1 MNRRTFLTK
10 SALVSGAIALFGC
23 RSGNNQPVSGG
34 TIATENAKSGDPEWV
49 LTNPATQREIEGF
62 ASATSI
68 DRGQTISFFVSTK
81 DPSYTIEIYRMGWY
95 GGVGARKLASA
106 ITQPGMQQTMPSP
119 DPITGLI
126 ECQWRTTFALSI
138 PDNIGDPTDW
148 ASGVYLAKL
157 TGLPSQ
163 KQSYIIFVV
172 RDDGRQSQYLFQSS
186 VTTYQAYNNWGG
198 KSLYDYNSTGGRAAK
213 VSFNRPYAP
222 SVNLG
227 SASGIPA
234 GESVPYG
241 SEPQA
246 GGGSGV
252 GAGEFLTTYV
262 PSVVSPYP
270 TGWEYN
276 MLRFLERNGYDVT
289 YATDID
295 IHENA
300 DLLLNHAAFLSVG
313 HDEYWSWDQ
322 RANVIKARDSGI
334 NLGFFAADVC
344 YWQIRFEPS
353 PVTGAPNRT
362 QVCYKDANDPVTGS
376 RQTLLWR
383 DLGMAEAEFVGVMYL
398 NDRANTDIQVQNT
411 SNWAFA
417 GTGLQEGAPLP
428 GLLGYEV
435 DAVSGSSPPNLVVL
449 ANSPFQFNSDPS
461 QPVQYSQMATY
472 TAASGAT
479 VFATGSMQWSWGLDD
494 YNAPALRPSR
504 LSISAQ
510 QVTKNVL
517 AKLAHR

>member
-1 MNRRTFLTK
+1 VNRRTFLTR
-10 SALVSGAIALFGC
+10 SALVSGAVALFGC
-23 RSGNNQPVSGG
+23 GSGHDQAVSGD
-34 TIATENAKSGDPEWV
+34 TIAAENAKPGDPSWV
-49 LTNPATQREIEGF
+49 LTNPATQHEIEGF

-68 DRGQTISFFVSTK
+68 NRGETITFFVSAK
-81 DPSYTIEIYRMGWY
+81 DPSYTVEIYRMGWY
-95 GGVGARKLASA
+95 GGVGGRKLMSA
-106 ITQPGMQQTMPSP
+106 ITQPGIPQTIPPP
-119 DPITGLI
+119 DPLTGLI
-126 ECQWRTTFALSI
+126 ECKWRATYALSV
-138 PDNIGDPTDW
+138 PDNTGDPTDW

-157 TGLPSQ
+157 TGLPSR

-222 SVNLG
+222 SLNLVSG
-227 SASGIPA
+227 SGI
-234 GESVPYG
+234 
-241 SEPQA
+241 
-246 GGGSGV
+246 GGGASGV

-262 PSVVSPYP
+262 PAAVSPYP

-276 MLRFLERNGYDVT
+276 MLRFLERNGYEVA

-300 DLLLNHAAFLSVG
+300 SLLLKHSAFLSVG

-322 RANVIKARDSGI
+322 RTNVIKARDSGV

-362 QVCYKDANDPVTGS
+362 QVCYKDASDPVTGS
-376 RQTLLWR
+376 RQTILWR
-383 DLGMAEAEFVGVMYL
+383 DLGMPEAEFVGVMYL
-398 NDRANTDIQVQNT
+398 NDRANADIQIQNKG
-411 SNWAFA
+411 NWAFA
-417 GTGLQEGAPLP
+417 GTGLQDGARLA

-435 DAVSGSSPPNLVVL
+435 DTASGSSPPNLVVL
-449 ANSPFQFNSDPS
+449 ANSPFQLNSDPS

-479 VFATGSMQWSWGLDD
+479 VFATGSMQWNWGLDD

-504 LSISAQ
+504 LSIPAEQ
-510 QVTKNVL
+510 ITKNVL
-517 AKLAHR
+517 TKLAQR